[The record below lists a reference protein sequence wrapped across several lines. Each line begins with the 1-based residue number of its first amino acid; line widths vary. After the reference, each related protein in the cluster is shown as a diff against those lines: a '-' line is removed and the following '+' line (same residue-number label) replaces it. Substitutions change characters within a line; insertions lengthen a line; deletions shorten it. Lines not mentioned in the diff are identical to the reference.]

1 MERINIE
8 AYSFRQ
14 RNDLLHELEK
24 TITENGSWIMDHQLF
39 ANRSISL
46 SVVTDTFK
54 LEKIF
59 NDLRLIELDLNDDRI
74 EGILM
79 SKLEYREPESIIL
92 CLSINIMRQHN
103 GKSVSLSP

>member
-14 RNDLLHELEK
+14 QNDLLHELEK
-24 TITENGSWIMDHQLF
+24 TITDNGSWIMDHQKF
-39 ANRSISL
+39 SNRSVSL
-46 SVVTDTFK
+46 WVVTDTFK

-59 NDLRLIELDLNDDRI
+59 NDLRMIELELNDERI

-79 SKLEYREPESIIL
+79 TKLEIHEPESIIL
-92 CLSINIMRQHN
+92 SLNINFMNHFSKETMRLP
-103 GKSVSLSP
+103 G